1 MFTLENDVVN
11 VETCRDIPDLKII
24 LRNCI
29 VIGCIVISNN
39 TMDYDSAELDIK
51 RND

>member
-1 MFTLENDVVN
+1 MCTTENDVIN
-11 VETCRDIPDLKII
+11 VETYRDIHELKII

-29 VIGCIVISNN
+29 LIGCIVILGNAMYSNGPQ
-39 TMDYDSAELDIK
+39 LDIK